1 MQTNKLLNAC
11 AQTNQPPM
19 FNTGKVSQPGKQ
31 GAGGVKATSTIMGEF
46 MTYRAMYVAAKQA
59 LAERL
64 PESITAEQFVVLKML
79 SAGEIYSDDLAER
92 SGILA
97 PSLSRMLNDLE
108 AIDAIS
114 RKQCKTDNR
123 RKLVRILKH
132 GKDLV
137 KAAK

>member
-1 MQTNKLLNAC
+1 MARRMPDNLT
-11 AQTNQPPM
+11 P
-19 FNTGKVSQPGKQ
+19 
-31 GAGGVKATSTIMGEF
+31 
-46 MTYRAMYVAAKQA
+46 
-59 LAERL
+59 
-64 PESITAEQFVVLKML
+64 EQFVVLKML
-79 SAGEIYSDDLAER
+79 SAGEIYADDLAER

-114 RKQCKTDNR
+114 RKQCPTDNR

>member
-1 MQTNKLLNAC
+1 MTATNEK
-11 AQTNQPPM
+11 T
-19 FNTGKVSQPGKQ
+19 

-46 MTYRAMYVAAKQA
+46 MAARALCISAKEE
-59 LAERL
+59 LAIRMPDNL
-64 PESITAEQFVVLKML
+64 TPEQFVVLKML
-79 SAGEIYSDDLAER
+79 SAGEIYADDLAER

-114 RKQCKTDNR
+114 RKQCPTDNR

>member
-1 MQTNKLLNAC
+1 
-11 AQTNQPPM
+11 
-19 FNTGKVSQPGKQ
+19 
-31 GAGGVKATSTIMGEF
+31 
-46 MTYRAMYVAAKQA
+46 
-59 LAERL
+59 
-64 PESITAEQFVVLKML
+64 ML
-79 SAGEIYSDDLAER
+79 SAGEIYADDLAER

-114 RKQCKTDNR
+114 RKQCPTDNR
-123 RKLVRILKH
+123 LKLVRILKH